1 MHRARINN
9 ANGMVAKL
17 MATAY
22 DPAVWS
28 VEMLVEEG
36 DFWFACQQYRVST
49 AFHGRARVMW
59 ERASH
64 LAPQQVHNCGNAKD
78 NRQNK
83 NSKGHSAP

>member
-1 MHRARINN
+1 MHRARIND
-9 ANGMVAKL
+9 ASGMVAKL

-22 DPAVWS
+22 DPGVWS

-59 ERASH
+59 EGASH
-64 LAPQQVHNCGNAKD
+64 GDAAPTYQAEADTGSGERTA
-78 NRQNK
+78 
-83 NSKGHSAP
+83 